1 MKNKILKF
9 ITKCAI
15 IIMTIAACFADSE
28 SNVPLIVFTACLV
41 WISLYLMAN
50 RNIYY

>member
-1 MKNKILKF
+1 MKNRILKH
-9 ITKCAI
+9 ITRSAI
-15 IIMTIAACFADSE
+15 IIMTIAACFVDSE

-41 WISLYLMAN
+41 WVSLYLMAN

>member
-1 MKNKILKF
+1 MKNKILKC
-9 ITKCAI
+9 ITKGTI
-15 IIMTIAACFADSE
+15 IIMTIAACFVDSE

-41 WISLYLMAN
+41 WISLYLIAN